1 MTRAYILLRGPRPK
15 DKQTKWRKKLL
26 SSFPPLNLRQDRED
40 NHFDNDSEYD
50 EDCVNAI
57 LIMLITIKYSERV
70 FFFNL
75 TNPVTKR
82 GERCRAMNIPF
93 RQKKTPGKRRAE
105 S

>member
-40 NHFDNDSEYD
+40 NHFDDNNSEYD

-57 LIMLITIKYSERV
+57 LIMLITIVRG
-70 FFFNL
+70 FFF
-75 TNPVTKR
+75 KFDKSSYE
-82 GERCRAMNIPF
+82 ER
-93 RQKKTPGKRRAE
+93 
-105 S
+105 